1 MEETK
6 IILDDFFVNKSN
18 YYGWANFM
26 GCFFFWFS
34 ILDLNFLIT
43 LKKNYYCDE
52 RLLVSKKVTSTINP
66 NVKLCSNVILI
77 VLTMTIEL
85 SIVRKKIG
93 YYRM

>member
-1 MEETK
+1 M
-6 IILDDFFVNKSN
+6 NKSN
-18 YYGWANFM
+18 NCGWANFM

-43 LKKNYYCDE
+43 LKTNYYCDE
-52 RLLVSKKVTSTINP
+52 RLLVSKKVTLVISP
-66 NVKLCSNVILI
+66 NVKLWSDVIL
-77 VLTMTIEL
+77 VVFTMTIEL